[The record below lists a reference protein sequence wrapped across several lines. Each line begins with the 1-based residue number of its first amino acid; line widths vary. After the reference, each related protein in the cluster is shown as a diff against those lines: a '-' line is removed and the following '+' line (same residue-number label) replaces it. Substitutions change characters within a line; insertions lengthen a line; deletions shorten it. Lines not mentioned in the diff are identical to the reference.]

1 MIAMKK
7 SAGDDKEEVVAA
19 EWEEEDREGGVGG
32 GRTFSTT
39 SALPSGE
46 SSGCS
51 ESYNMFRVCFRSC
64 HLQQEG
70 QAAVGLEDVGDVR
83 HVARVQGSDCASV
96 RCGRSSSSSSS
107 AAGTCSS
114 TVSQVKQPKC
124 KRRNKSG
131 SGAKRLADLRGVGER
146 IV

>member
-1 MIAMKK
+1 MIGRRWWRQNRRKRTER
-7 SAGDDKEEVVAA
+7 G
-19 EWEEEDREGGVGG
+19 RR
-32 GRTFSTT
+32 RTFSAT

-51 ESYNMFRVCFRSC
+51 ESYNRFRVCFCCS
-64 HLQQEG
+64 HLQREG

-96 RCGRSSSSSSS
+96 RCGSSRSRSSSSNSSSSSSSS
-107 AAGTCSS
+107 AAATCSS

-124 KRRNKSG
+124 KRCNKSG
-131 SGAKRLADLRGVGER
+131 SRPKRLADLRSVNDR
-146 IV
+146 IVV